1 MSWSKRVTST
11 TSWSWMV
18 ALAANRSSLLLCS
31 SKLKFGNC
39 SCRRSACTLVRAVAV
54 ALVALILVAL
64 VLVAMVLVAVA
75 LVAVA
80 LVAVALVAVAL
91 VADSE
96 GGAVAVGVG
105 ESRSVTMAL
114 MCV

>member
-39 SCRRSACTLVRAVAV
+39 SCRRSACTLVRVVAV
-54 ALVALILVAL
+54 APVALPLVAL
-64 VLVAMVLVAVA
+64 VLVALV
-75 LVAVA
+75 
-80 LVAVALVAVAL
+80 LVAVAL

-96 GGAVAVGVG
+96 GDAVAVGVG
-105 ESRSVTMAL
+105 ESSSVTMAL
-114 MCV
+114 MCVCALWCVFMCE

>member
-1 MSWSKRVTST
+1 
-11 TSWSWMV
+11 MV

-64 VLVAMVLVAVA
+64 VLVALV

>member
-64 VLVAMVLVAVA
+64 VLVALV
-75 LVAVA
+75 